1 LLNAEIAEALN
12 EIADI
17 HDVLG
22 DRYRPRAYRRA
33 ARSVENSSAD
43 LIKLMESRQLTTI
56 PGVGEN
62 IASKIEE
69 FIQTGTIAHLEKLRG
84 KITRGVSELLKIP
97 DIGPKTAMLLYE
109 QLGISSMEDL
119 EAAVRDQRLRAIKG
133 MGEKTESNIIRG
145 IRLVERGAGRMLL
158 GQALPIAEE
167 LKEHMMRVPGVGMV
181 SLAGSIRRMKET
193 VGDVDLLVTASS
205 PQSVADAFVSMPMVR
220 DTLVKG
226 DTKSS
231 VLLTNGLQVDMRIV
245 PEESFGAALQ
255 YFTGSKDHNIKL
267 REMAQ
272 RRELKLSEYGLFDSD
287 GLKVAG
293 GDEEGIYRYLGM
305 SYVEPELR
313 ENTGEIEA
321 AMEGRLP
328 TLVTVQDML
337 GDFHVHSSWSDGRQ
351 GISAIAINA
360 RKLGYD
366 FICITDHSKTLQIAH
381 GLDEEGLLRQGEE
394 ISRLNLEM
402 SGGPVI
408 LSGIEVDITARGSL
422 DTSDEALGQLD
433 VVIGSVHSGFK
444 SDEESMT
451 RRIVD
456 ALSTGLLHILGHPT
470 GRLLGKRDPYPM
482 DEERVFDAAAQH
494 GVMMEINAFPDRL
507 DLNDRMAKR
516 AGEMGLKLAIGTDAH
531 DVEQMRYL
539 SYGVSVA
546 RRAWLGKESVANCL
560 TVDEVRALL
569 AG

>member
-1 LLNAEIAEALN
+1 
-12 EIADI
+12 
-17 HDVLG
+17 
-22 DRYRPRAYRRA
+22 
-33 ARSVENSSAD
+33 
-43 LIKLMESRQLTTI
+43 
-56 PGVGEN
+56 
-62 IASKIEE
+62 
-69 FIQTGTIAHLEKLRG
+69 
-84 KITRGVSELLKIP
+84 
-97 DIGPKTAMLLYE
+97 
-109 QLGISSMEDL
+109 
-119 EAAVRDQRLRAIKG
+119 
-133 MGEKTESNIIRG
+133 
-145 IRLVERGAGRMLL
+145 MLL

-226 DTKSS
+226 ETKSS

-293 GDEEGIYRYLGM
+293 RDEEGIYRYLGM

-328 TLVTVQDML
+328 TLVTAQDML

-351 GISAIAINA
+351 DISDIALNA

-366 FICITDHSKTLQIAH
+366 FVCITDHSKTLQIAH

-394 ISRLNLEM
+394 IRRLNLEM
-402 SGGPVI
+402 SGGPAI

-444 SDEESMT
+444 SGEESMT

-456 ALSTGLLHILGHPT
+456 ALSTGLLDILGHPT

-507 DLNDRMAKR
+507 DLNDRMARR
-516 AGEMGLKLAIGTDAH
+516 AGEVGLKLAIGTDAH
-531 DVEQMRYL
+531 DMEQMRYV

-546 RRAWLGKESVANCL
+546 RRAWLGKDSVANCL
-560 TVDEVRALL
+560 TADEVRALL